1 MINEPLQILLADDDE
16 NDRMLFRD
24 ALNEIR
30 INNILETVND
40 GQELMNY
47 ILEHANILPH
57 LLFLDLNMP
66 RKNGLECLIELRKL
80 YSREITIA
88 IFSTSSNDKDIEETF
103 LHGANIYMTKPNNF
117 NELKE
122 ALNRVVTAAFTY
134 QNTFFNRANF
144 LLKV

>member
-1 MINEPLQILLADDDE
+1 MVNEPLKILLADDDE
-16 NDRMLFRD
+16 NDRMLFQD
-24 ALNEIR
+24 ALNEVK

-47 ILEHANILPH
+47 IAEHEPILPH

-66 RKNGLECLIELRKL
+66 RKNGLECLVELRKM

-103 LHGANIYMTKPNNF
+103 LHGANIYMTKPNSF

>member
-24 ALNEIR
+24 ALHEIR

>member
-16 NDRMLFRD
+16 NDRMLFQD
-24 ALNEIR
+24 ALNEIK
-30 INNILETVND
+30 INTVLETVNN
-40 GQELMNY
+40 GQDLMNY
-47 ILEHANILPH
+47 ILEHANILPQ

-66 RKNGLECLIELRKL
+66 RKNGLECLIELRKM

-122 ALNRVVTAAFTY
+122 ALNRVVTIAFTY

>member
-1 MINEPLQILLADDDE
+1 
-16 NDRMLFRD
+16 MLFRD